1 MDLIQIVENEFTQP
15 LREAI
20 ANDDLIATRKLIN
33 SISQIKTESNGQI
46 TIDVFA
52 ESYILNLRDGTQY
65 ENNLSL
71 SDIETWIEAKGLTG
85 SLDAGAVYNSI
96 LTNGTIWDRQG
107 GVQGLKNIINK
118 INVQRVMDI
127 LISEAKNQ
135 ILK

>member
-52 ESYILNLRDGTQY
+52 ESYILSLRDGTQY
-65 ENNLSL
+65 ENNISL

-107 GVQGLKNIINK
+107 GVQGLKNIINE